1 MRTVIIF
8 VLLGAILGA
17 VAASL
22 IVPPTLSWYNEAGF
36 LSQPGQ
42 GHSQVQ
48 ALVNIPEVIR
58 YTTSRLLKAQAIG
71 AGLGAFT
78 FLILGSYSASRGRKH
93 RAPTPS
99 AAPVP
104 PA

>member
-22 IVPPTLSWYNEAGF
+22 IAPPVLGWYNEAGF
-36 LSQPGQ
+36 LSQNGK
-42 GHSQVQ
+42 VQ
-48 ALVNIPEVIR
+48 ALVNLPQIIK
-58 YTTSRLLKAQAIG
+58 YTTDRLLKAQAIG

-78 FLILGSYSASRGRKH
+78 FLVLGLFSAGRSK
-93 RAPTPS
+93 RRQPAPGPAPASS
-99 AAPVP
+99 ARPTA
-104 PA
+104 